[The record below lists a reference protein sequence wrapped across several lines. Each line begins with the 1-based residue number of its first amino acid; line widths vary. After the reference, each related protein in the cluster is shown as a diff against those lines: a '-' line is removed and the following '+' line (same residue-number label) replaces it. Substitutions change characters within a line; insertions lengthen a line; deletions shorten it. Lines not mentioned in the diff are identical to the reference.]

1 MNIPNDFSEST
12 AMNSGDSPAPR
23 NPIYHSLHEYTAND
37 CDEPG
42 EKSQLERTTELLA
55 RILRAQSRFEQIR
68 LNLENVD
75 CMMLRSRSVQS
86 LLKSVTRYLE
96 DTLDLI
102 TVRVLIAANQ
112 EPAFLFERAPQG
124 GGVISPEHC
133 VSPEHVRILSIS
145 HEKERCLFF
154 EDVSELVVSAAI
166 ADLVYEGRSI
176 GVLCL
181 GSHDPDRYTTLNNT
195 AVIASLAKKIT
206 LGIMNAWDHEKKVS
220 EVQPPV
226 RDNGAE

>member
-1 MNIPNDFSEST
+1 MNTQDSLTEPTS
-12 AMNSGDSPAPR
+12 MNSCGTM
-23 NPIYHSLHEYTAND
+23 NPGNPTYRDPFHESAEDD
-37 CDEPG
+37 CDTLDD
-42 EKSQLERTTELLA
+42 KSQLDRTTELLA
-55 RILRAQSRFEQIR
+55 RILKAQSRFEQIR
-68 LNLENVD
+68 VNLENVD

-96 DTLDLI
+96 DALDLI
-102 TVRVLIAANQ
+102 TVRILIAANQ
-112 EPAFLFERAPQG
+112 EPASLFESAPQG

-133 VSPEHVRILSIS
+133 ASSQRVRTLSLS

-154 EDVSELVVSAAI
+154 GDVSELVVSAAI

-181 GSHDPDRYTTLNNT
+181 GSHDPDRYAKLNNT

-206 LGIMNAWDHEKKVS
+206 LGIMNAWDHEKKDGEAS
-220 EVQPPV
+220 LP
-226 RDNGAE
+226 R